1 MVNKYDKIYEPTE
14 RLQFVLLLWIRFFSF
29 LFTCNWLRDLTFG
42 ELLSITNDRNTRTKD
57 DAIFLQPDEKKTYQV
72 VIILS

>member
-1 MVNKYDKIYEPTE
+1 MSQQNACN
-14 RLQFVLLLWIRFFSF
+14 LFFCFEFASF

-57 DAIFLQPDEKKTYQV
+57 DAIFLQPDEKKNYQV